1 MNDWKPILDA
11 IVGARHGGRVDGIA
25 QRLRDLDARHP
36 NRPEIAAELA
46 FTLVSAG
53 DWAGA
58 LAAYERALAL
68 GPASPAEHA
77 NALVGHATCLLRLG
91 RAADAVDALERARV
105 QFPDHAEFAAY
116 LAVARWLAGERD
128 EAFAELLGLLLE
140 TSEDPGLAAQQRN
153 LRSLLRG

>member
-1 MNDWKPILDA
+1 MTRNGKI
-11 IVGARHGGRVDGIA
+11 ARLPKAVRDTLNR
-25 QRLRDLDARHP
+25 RLRDGEPGKRLVAWLNP
-36 NRPEIAAELA
+36 QPEVQAVLAAE
-46 FTLVSAG
+46 FG
-53 DWAGA
+53 
-58 LAAYERALAL
+58 
-68 GPASPAEHA
+68 
-77 NALVGHATCLLRLG
+77 G
-91 RAADAVDALERARV
+91 RPITENNLSEWKTGGFREWELQQDALERARV